1 MSHKPLCT
9 AALLDAPE
17 LDAFFIRIA
26 QTNLAQILEQCNVP
40 QVRWFMEML
49 EPLLRISMLWYS
61 GGCTPGTR
69 MLGLRLESR
78 TNATTPVIA
87 RRKRQWQLC
96 LWILYSCIIPQLY
109 KLLRNYYLVRK
120 LQALSQEENDRNSQ
134 NVDGERR
141 QRVLLARRRKK
152 LVLSLLLRLCDGVI
166 PLASF
171 CGLISCWTGYTATS
185 MPSMILAGL
194 CFHDTGN
201 DDNNDDSAEGTA
213 GSSTVPLLQVEYAHR
228 RWLQREILATA
239 QILLAGLWVMPRIWN
254 PLIQEWFLQPCWRQL
269 KTITHHVV
277 ASTKER
283 CISTNDSNANIPNTA
298 ACPRCQRHPICIPF
312 QTSCGHC
319 YCYHCLYLESI
330 QGGDHPE
337 PVYCRICSSI
347 IHSARPW
354 QAD

>member
-1 MSHKPLCT
+1 MVYGNAGTVASNIYAMVFGRVHAGNSYAWFT
-9 AALLDAPE
+9 TG
-17 LDAFFIRIA
+17 I
-26 QTNLAQILEQCNVP
+26 QNQCNDSRHREEKTSMATVP
-40 QVRWFMEML
+40 MDTVQL
-49 EPLLRISMLWYS
+49 YHTPTLQASAQLLLGTETTSFVT
-61 GGCTPGTR
+61 GGERPKLAECR
-69 MLGLRLESR
+69 RR
-78 TNATTPVIA
+78 TATTSPSGTA
-87 RRKRQWQLC
+87 T
-96 LWILYSCIIPQLY
+96 
-109 KLLRNYYLVRK
+109 
-120 LQALSQEENDRNSQ
+120 
-134 NVDGERR
+134 
-141 QRVLLARRRKK
+141 KK